1 MPFFA
6 RHWTPKMKAALK
18 YDPKD
23 AQNFD
28 NGVFWID
35 YDSLCQFF
43 EVIYMNWNPD
53 LFKHVYSLHNM
64 WKAGLGPTK
73 DMYTISSNPQY
84 SLDLKLNQ
92 AASGAV
98 WILLSRHITDIE
110 DFKNNREYI
119 TLLVYNQGGRKV
131 YYPYDPPPVID
142 GVRFVMR

>member
-1 MPFFA
+1 
-6 RHWTPKMKAALK
+6 MKSALK

-43 EVIYMNWNPD
+43 EVIYMNWSPD
-53 LFKHVYSLHNM
+53 LFKHSYSLHNT
-64 WKAGLGPTK
+64 WRAGLGPTK
-73 DMYTISSNPQY
+73 DMYTISANPQY
-84 SLDLKLNQ
+84 SLELKGGGGG
-92 AASGAV
+92 GAV

-119 TLLVYNQGGRKV
+119 TLLVYNQAGKKV
-131 YYPYDPPPVID
+131 YYPYDPPPIID
-142 GVRFVMR
+142 GVR